1 MSDVVLPP
9 GPPLPSP
16 LQTALFMRR
25 PFEFVRLCQRR
36 YGDLFTLRL
45 FGFGEVVYLADP
57 EAIGELFSHDG
68 RESHAG
74 EANALL
80 EPVTGSGS
88 LLLLDRQE
96 HLAGR
101 RLLTPAFHGD
111 AIRAL
116 EGVARQAAEREEQS
130 WPTAEAL
137 RARPAMQRITFEII
151 VRVVLG
157 VDDARLRARLL
168 DLFEPVFTISA
179 LIGAPVLGLDLG
191 RLSPGG
197 RFKRA
202 MARLD
207 AALLELIA
215 ERRAGPERHDIL
227 GVLIAARDAD
237 GHPLSDRHIRD
248 ELVTLL
254 LAGHETTATA
264 LAWALERLARHPR
277 ITAAVR
283 AEIITGGTDLLE
295 AVIRE
300 TLRVRPVVMDVARR
314 LSAPVELC
322 GHTLAAGSTV
332 MPGIYLV
339 HFDRRNHDS
348 PEEFLPER
356 YTESTEAA
364 TWLPFGGGRRR
375 CLGAA
380 LALMEMRVVLS
391 VILTKRT
398 PQPLDPRPERPR
410 LRGITFTPGHDAELI
425 MRPVDGT

>member
-16 LQTALFMRR
+16 LQTALFTRR

-57 EAIGELFSHDG
+57 EAIGELFAHDG

-96 HLAGR
+96 HLAER

-157 VDDARLRARLL
+157 VDDARLRAR
-168 DLFEPVFTISA
+168 PSA
-179 LIGAPVLGLDLG
+179 RDDVRVEAP
-191 RLSPGG
+191 
-197 RFKRA
+197 
-202 MARLD
+202 
-207 AALLELIA
+207 
-215 ERRAGPERHDIL
+215 RRAACPCRC
-227 GVLIAARDAD
+227 
-237 GHPLSDRHIRD
+237 
-248 ELVTLL
+248 
-254 LAGHETTATA
+254 
-264 LAWALERLARHPR
+264 PR
-277 ITAAVR
+277 FTPR
-283 AEIITGGTDLLE
+283 TDKFSS
-295 AVIRE
+295 A
-300 TLRVRPVVMDVARR
+300 PQAVAR
-314 LSAPVELC
+314 PEVV
-322 GHTLAAGSTV
+322 GAAG
-332 MPGIYLV
+332 
-339 HFDRRNHDS
+339 
-348 PEEFLPER
+348 LPAESSER
-356 YTESTEAA
+356 SSQRAGVA
-364 TWLPFGGGRRR
+364 RASR
-375 CLGAA
+375 
-380 LALMEMRVVLS
+380 EM
-391 VILTKRT
+391 T
-398 PQPLDPRPERPR
+398 P
-410 LRGITFTPGHDAELI
+410 
-425 MRPVDGT
+425 